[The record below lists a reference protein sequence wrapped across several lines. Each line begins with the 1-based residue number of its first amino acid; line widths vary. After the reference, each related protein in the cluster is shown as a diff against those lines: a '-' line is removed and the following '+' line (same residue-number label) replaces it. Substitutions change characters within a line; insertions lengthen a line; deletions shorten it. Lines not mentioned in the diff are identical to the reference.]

1 MIQPKFGRKRPT
13 IKDVALRAGVSVSTV
28 SYVLNNSGPVAAD
41 RRNRVLD
48 VVQALEYLPNESAR
62 RLKQRSASTI
72 GMIVPELSNP
82 FFAMVVEGVQRAAFA
97 RGVLVVLV
105 IPDDAEQS
113 EERQGQLMRS
123 RRMDGVIYL
132 SGTGT
137 MPGSV
142 YELTRSGPVV
152 LIDEQIPGM
161 KLPAMVCDSRRG
173 GREVATHVLEQ
184 GHRQIAVIGGPSAL
198 WTAQQRL
205 AGYREAFAG
214 AGLDP
219 DSVPVF
225 LGDYRQG
232 TGRTLAA
239 AALASGVRPT
249 ALICANDLMAIGAME
264 YCRESG
270 ISCPEDVSIVGF
282 DDLPLSAM
290 LTPRLTTV
298 RQPAHELG
306 FGAAT
311 MLLDMLDGSEPGPV
325 AVLPVAVQLRQSVC
339 PPRPMK

>member
-1 MIQPKFGRKRPT
+1 MTLSKIRRKRPT

-28 SYVLNNSGPVAAD
+28 SYVLNNSGPVAPD

-48 VVQALEYLPNESAR
+48 VVRALDYLPNDSAR
-62 RLKQRSASTI
+62 RLKRQGASTI
-72 GMIVPELSNP
+72 GMIVPELGNA
-82 FFAMVVEGVQRAAFA
+82 FFALVVEGVQRAAFA

-113 EERQGQLMRS
+113 DERQGQLMRS
-123 RRMDGVIYL
+123 QRIDGVIYL

-161 KLPAMVCDSRRG
+161 NLPALVCDSRKG
-173 GREVATHVLEQ
+173 ARELATHVLDQ
-184 GHRQIAVIGGPSAL
+184 GHRQIAVIGGPPAL

-205 AGYREAFAG
+205 AGYREAFAS

-219 DSVPVF
+219 DSIPVF
-225 LGDYRQG
+225 QGDYRQG
-232 TGRTLAA
+232 SGGALAA
-239 AALASGVRPT
+239 KALASDARPT

-270 ISCPEDVSIVGF
+270 LRCPDYVSIVGF
-282 DDLPLSAM
+282 DDLPLSSM

-311 MLLDMLDGSEPGPV
+311 MLLDILDGGEPSPV
-325 AVLPVAVQLRQSVC
+325 EVLPVAVQLRNSVC
-339 PPRPMK
+339 PPRPLL

>member
-1 MIQPKFGRKRPT
+1 MIKPKTRPKRPT
-13 IKDVALRAGVSVSTV
+13 IKDVAERAGVSVSTV
-28 SYVLNNSGPVAAD
+28 SYVLNNSGPVASD

-48 VVQALEYLPNESAR
+48 VVRALEYLPNDSAQ
-62 RLKQRSASTI
+62 RLKRRSASVI
-72 GMIVPELSNP
+72 GMIVPELSNT

-97 RGVLVVLV
+97 RGVLMVLV

-123 RRMDGVIYL
+123 QRIDGVLYL
-132 SGTGT
+132 SGTGL

-152 LIDEQIPGM
+152 LIDERIPGM
-161 KLPAMVCDSRRG
+161 KLPALVCDSRRG
-173 GREVATHVLEQ
+173 AREVATHVLDQ
-184 GHRQIAVIGGPSAL
+184 GHRRIAVIGGPSAL

-205 AGYREAFAG
+205 ADYREAFAG

-225 LGDYRQG
+225 EGDYRQG
-232 TGRTLAA
+232 SGKALAA
-239 AALASGVRPT
+239 KVFSSDAPPT

-264 YCRESG
+264 YCREAG
-270 ISCPEDVSIVGF
+270 LPCPDYVSIVGF
-282 DDLPLSAM
+282 DDLPLTAM
-290 LTPRLTTV
+290 LTPGLTTV

-306 FGAAT
+306 FGAVT
-311 MLLDMLDGSEPGPV
+311 MLLDMLDGAEPGPV
-325 AVLPVAVQLRQSVC
+325 EVLPVAVQLRHSVC
-339 PPRPMK
+339 SPRQVL